1 MLGLWVQ
8 LSPDR
13 ASTVAGKVD
22 HLFYF
27 LIAVSVFFAGLIFTL
42 ILVFAVKYRR
52 RPGNEIPPATKDNLM
67 LEILW
72 TAIPAGLTVV
82 IFLWGARL
90 FYHIFTPP
98 TGTIKINVVAKQW
111 MWKIQHPEG
120 KMEIDELHLPLGR
133 PVELNLISEDV
144 IHDFFVPAFRV
155 KHDVLPGRYSV
166 EWFKPTKTGK
176 YHFFCSQYCGTGH
189 SRMVGWV
196 YVMTPRDYQR
206 WLTSG
211 QPTDPLAVTGERLFQ
226 RVGCAAC
233 HGQESNGRGPSLV
246 GLFGQTVHL
255 QNGRTRL
262 ADDDYLRESILRPN
276 AELVE
281 GYQPVMPTFKGI
293 LSEEQILELLAYMK
307 SLPPKE
313 GEVQP

>member
-1 MLGLWVQ
+1 
-8 LSPDR
+8 
-13 ASTVAGKVD
+13 
-22 HLFYF
+22 
-27 LIAVSVFFAGLIFTL
+27 
-42 ILVFAVKYRR
+42 
-52 RPGNEIPPATKDNLM
+52 
-67 LEILW
+67 
-72 TAIPAGLTVV
+72 
-82 IFLWGARL
+82 
-90 FYHIFTPP
+90 
-98 TGTIKINVVAKQW
+98 
-111 MWKIQHPEG
+111 
-120 KMEIDELHLPLGR
+120 
-133 PVELNLISEDV
+133 
-144 IHDFFVPAFRV
+144 
-155 KHDVLPGRYSV
+155 
-166 EWFKPTKTGK
+166 
-176 YHFFCSQYCGTGH
+176 
-189 SRMVGWV
+189 VGWV